1 MSNKNLQ
8 NDIIIQQQK
17 MTDDALEMRFIDNS
31 NAVFK
36 KTKGGFLS
44 VEFNGAYYGR
54 VCVCQT
60 FPFTQPGKF
69 ISLRENDEK
78 GREIGIIEDMSKLDE
93 ASRALIEEQIKLRCF
108 MPVITKIVNVKD
120 KYGFAY
126 FDVLTDRGECRF
138 TAHIFSGDIINL
150 GDKRIIMKDVDG
162 NRFEIPDLS
171 KLSSSERKMIEVFI

>member
-1 MSNKNLQ
+1 MSNDNLH
-8 NDIIIQQQK
+8 NDVIIQQQE
-17 MTDDALEMRFIDNS
+17 MTDDALEMRFIDDN
-31 NAVFK
+31 NAIFK

-44 VEFNGAYYGR
+44 VEFKGVLYRR
-54 VCVCQT
+54 VCVCQS

-78 GREIGIIEDMSKLDE
+78 GREIGIIEDIDKLNE
-93 ASRALIEEQIKLRCF
+93 ETRALIEEQINLRCF

-150 GDKRIIMKDVDG
+150 GDKRIIIKDVDG